1 MLDASRNPQLWPRR
15 VPVPP
20 PLGHRG
26 LLRGMAAPPERHP
39 EATVLLPS
47 PVRWRA
53 VLPKRGQQRSFR
65 HAARLY
71 DAPRWE
77 LGATRP
83 SRIRPRCLGG
93 GLLRVQVLKRH
104 RRGQLSRSPL
114 KLLIFAFAFFTKT
127 TLKTT
132 TNKQQQQFARVDKTT
147 LTTNNN
153 SGIQHSSRCGRSRSP
168 SHAVPQHARVQTP
181 HTSRTDITRTW
192 RELFLLILQGSF
204 SGRAVVT
211 WFASRRP

>member
-20 PLGHRG
+20 PLGHG
-26 LLRGMAAPPERHP
+26 LYSGMTLPPERHP

-83 SRIRPRCLGG
+83 SRIRPCCLGG
-93 GLLRVQVLKRH
+93 GLLLLHVQVLKRH

-114 KLLIFAFAFFTKT
+114 KLVIFVRFFSPKQR
-127 TLKTT
+127 LKTT
-132 TNKQQQQFARVDKTT
+132 TNKQQQQFVVDKIT

-153 SGIQHSSRCGRSRSP
+153 SGIPVAAAAAALPATGCLNMHESRLHTRAEPISLAHGASSSC
-168 SHAVPQHARVQTP
+168 
-181 HTSRTDITRTW
+181 
-192 RELFLLILQGSF
+192 
-204 SGRAVVT
+204 
-211 WFASRRP
+211 

>member
-1 MLDASRNPQLWPRR
+1 MRLGIHNFGRGV

-20 PLGHRG
+20 PLGYCG
-26 LLRGMAAPPERHP
+26 LLGGMAAPPERHP

-83 SRIRPRCLGG
+83 SRVRPRCLGG

-104 RRGQLSRSPL
+104 RRGHSYQDLLSNFSSSRSL
-114 KLLIFAFAFFTKT
+114 FSTKT

-132 TNKQQQQFARVDKTT
+132 TNKQQQQF
-147 LTTNNN
+147 
-153 SGIQHSSRCGRSRSP
+153 Q
-168 SHAVPQHARVQTP
+168 
-181 HTSRTDITRTW
+181 
-192 RELFLLILQGSF
+192 
-204 SGRAVVT
+204 
-211 WFASRRP
+211 

>member
-83 SRIRPRCLGG
+83 SRVRPRCLGG
-93 GLLRVQVLKRH
+93 GLLLLHVQVLKRH
-104 RRGQLSRSPL
+104 RRGQLSRSSL
-114 KLLIFAFAFFTKT
+114 KLLIFVRFFSPKQR
-127 TLKTT
+127 L
-132 TNKQQQQFARVDKTT
+132 KQQQISN
-147 LTTNNN
+147 NNN
-153 SGIQHSSRCGRSRSP
+153 SLESTKSLLQQTTIPAFTTQHSSRCGRSRSP
-168 SHAVPQHARVQTP
+168 SHGVPQHARVQTP
-181 HTSRTDITRTW
+181 HTSRTDITRTY
-192 RELFLLILQGSF
+192 G
-204 SGRAVVT
+204 
-211 WFASRRP
+211 ASSSC

>member
-1 MLDASRNPQLWPRR
+1 MRLGIHNFGRGV

-20 PLGHRG
+20 PLGYCG
-26 LLRGMAAPPERHP
+26 LLGGMAAPPERHP

-83 SRIRPRCLGG
+83 SRIRPCCLGG
-93 GLLRVQVLKRH
+93 GLLLLHVQVLKRH

-114 KLLIFAFAFFTKT
+114 KLLIFVRFFSPKQR
-127 TLKTT
+127 LKQQQISNNNNSSSQNHSR
-132 TNKQQQQFARVDKTT
+132 NKQQLR
-147 LTTNNN
+147 
-153 SGIQHSSRCGRSRSP
+153 
-168 SHAVPQHARVQTP
+168 HARNIPVAAAAAALPATGCLKM
-181 HTSRTDITRTW
+181 H
-192 RELFLLILQGSF
+192 
-204 SGRAVVT
+204 
-211 WFASRRP
+211 ASRLHTRAEPISLALRGRTCASSSC